1 MQQGSVAHDRGRLR
15 SLSSGPTRAVV
26 AVVDF
31 VFDFP
36 LQQSVRTNC
45 ESPAATLEVRSFETS
60 GTDKVILYTC
70 TTVVGPNKVHTLWL
84 IISSAVTAKGSKVD
98 TLQEHVGRI
107 AGAWTWCQEGIQA
120 VALCLRHSEE

>member
-31 VFDFP
+31 VFEFP

-45 ESPAATLEVRSFETS
+45 ESPAAL
-60 GTDKVILYTC
+60 L
-70 TTVVGPNKVHTLWL
+70 
-84 IISSAVTAKGSKVD
+84 
-98 TLQEHVGRI
+98 
-107 AGAWTWCQEGIQA
+107 
-120 VALCLRHSEE
+120 